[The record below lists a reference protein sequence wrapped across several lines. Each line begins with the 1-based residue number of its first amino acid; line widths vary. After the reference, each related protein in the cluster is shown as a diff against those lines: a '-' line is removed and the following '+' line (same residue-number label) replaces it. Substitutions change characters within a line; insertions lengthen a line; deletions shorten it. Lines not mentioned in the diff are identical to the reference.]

1 MDVPAEGQDADRRN
15 GGGDD
20 RGAAG
25 AASLRSFVTAWTNA
39 RYPSPAPGA
48 ITRGVS
54 CDGDESGP
62 HRIYDEP
69 SKIRDVPS
77 IRDVRHRL
85 LTPEHVGI
93 AVAIV
98 LSVVGAYVIRLRV
111 STGVAAF
118 FGLIALGVSTPTTLT
133 SHDLLG
139 TRFAA
144 AVVRT
149 GAACTATF
157 VTYVGLLIVG
167 SGSDGSPL
175 GAAVAFTLTALAVEA
190 AARTLA

>member
-1 MDVPAEGQDADRRN
+1 VDVPAEGQDADQRN
-15 GGGDD
+15 GGGDG
-20 RGAAG
+20 RGAAD
-25 AASLRSFVTAWTNA
+25 AASLRSFATAWTNA
-39 RYPSPAPGA
+39 RHPSPTPGA

-54 CDGDESGP
+54 CGGDGSGP
-62 HRIYDEP
+62 HRIYVE
-69 SKIRDVPS
+69 SSEARDVPS

-85 LTPEHVGI
+85 LTPENVAI
-93 AVAIV
+93 TVAIV
-98 LSVVGAYVIRLRV
+98 LSVVGAYVIRLRIGA
-111 STGVAAF
+111 GVAAF

-139 TRFAA
+139 TRVA

-157 VTYVGLLIVG
+157 VTYLGLLIVG

>member
-1 MDVPAEGQDADRRN
+1 M
-15 GGGDD
+15 
-20 RGAAG
+20 
-25 AASLRSFVTAWTNA
+25 TAWTNA

-118 FGLIALGVSTPTTLT
+118 FGLIVLGVSTPTTLT
-133 SHDLLG
+133 SHGLLG
-139 TRFAA
+139 TRFAS

-157 VTYVGLLIVG
+157 VTYVGLLVIV
-167 SGSDGSPL
+167 SGRDGSL
-175 GAAVAFTLTALAVEA
+175 LDAAVAFTLTALAGEA
-190 AARTLA
+190 AARTLD